1 MIKALENL
9 NPRTA
14 SRWGW
19 GLTILVGLFLTM
31 DSAIKLIKFDEVTR
45 SFHDLGYPDTLSRGL
60 GLLEALI
67 LLLYLVP
74 RTSALGAIL
83 LTALLG
89 GAVASHVR
97 IESPLFT
104 HVLFGV
110 YVGVLA
116 WAGLYLR
123 DRRLRELV
131 SLRPV

>member
-1 MIKALENL
+1 MFQPLENL
-9 NPRTA
+9 DPRIA
-14 SRWGW
+14 SRLGW
-19 GLTILVGLFLTM
+19 GLTGLVGLFLVM
-31 DSAIKLIKFDEVTR
+31 DSAIKLIKFDEVTQ
-45 SFHDLGYPDTLSRGL
+45 SFHQLGYPDTLSRGL
-60 GLLEALI
+60 GSLEALI
-67 LLLYLVP
+67 LLLYVVP
-74 RTSALGAIL
+74 RTSMLGAIL

-97 IESPLFT
+97 IDSPLFT

-131 SLRPV
+131 SLRRS

>member
-1 MIKALENL
+1 MFKQVENI
-9 NPRTA
+9 NPRIA

-19 GLTILVGLFLTM
+19 GLTSLVGLFLTM
-31 DSAIKLIKFDEVTR
+31 DSAIKLIKFEEVTQ
-45 SFHDLGYPDTLSRGL
+45 SFHHLGYSDTLSRGL
-60 GLLEALI
+60 GSLEALI
-67 LLLYLVP
+67 LLLYIVP
-74 RTSALGAIL
+74 RTSVLGAIL

-131 SLRPV
+131 PLRA